1 MKILLLFK
9 LLALFLLLS
18 ITSACDSEDKTEDQ
32 IKIGILSGIDVF
44 LPTIEGFQK
53 ELQQIGYVEGK
64 NVTYETRSAGGDI
77 PEMNKVA
84 KEFADSDID
93 LLFTTTNSGA
103 LAAKRAFKGTDTPIV
118 FTIVIAPVSSGIV
131 DSLSKPSDNITGVRN
146 PLDEFIGKRL
156 EYLISLAPD
165 VKNVWAPR
173 DPDYPTIPVANKNLR
188 SSAKLLGINLIE
200 TTVKNSTD
208 ISSFLERVTPSS
220 FDAILILPDLV
231 VQNRNSLNVIFSYS
245 KKYRIPVVANA
256 LSQLS
261 QGAIFSYA
269 VDNQRA
275 GVQAASLVDKIL
287 KNRKKIPMS
296 IINSEP
302 LLYINS
308 KVVKNLKLKINVEL
322 EALASEIW

>member
-1 MKILLLFK
+1 MKNLLLFRF
-9 LLALFLLLS
+9 LTLLLLVS
-18 ITSACDSEDKTEDQ
+18 LTSACDSENQTEDV

-44 LPTIEGFQK
+44 LPTIEGFKK

-64 NVTYETRSAGGDI
+64 NVTYDTCSADGSI
-77 PEMNKVA
+77 LEMNKIA
-84 KEFADSDID
+84 KEFASSDID

-103 LAAKRAFKGTDTPIV
+103 LAAKKALRGTDIPIV

-131 DSLSKPSDNITGVRN
+131 DSLSKPSDYITGVRN

-173 DPDYPTIPVANKNLR
+173 DPDYPTIPVANKSLR

-200 TTVKNSTD
+200 TTVKKPTD
-208 ISSFLERVTPSS
+208 IRSFLERTPSSS

-231 VQNRNSLNVIFSYS
+231 VQNNNSLKMIFSYS
-245 KKYRIPVVANA
+245 KKYRIPVVANS

-287 KNRKKIPMS
+287 KNREKIPMS

-308 KVVKNLKLKINVEL
+308 RVARNLKLKINEEL